1 MSDVKFSHKGG
12 GEEEAKVTFMSGTPK
27 AVPEDEKGCCYK
39 KGTRYCCWI
48 TLALGCL
55 ILILG
60 IITLVC
66 GNSLLTKVILKSMAL
81 KPGSDRLQSWLTPPV
96 QPHLEGYA
104 FSVENS
110 DEVIQGKK
118 PKLKEVGPF
127 VYKAVTVKDSVDH
140 DSGHVNLQYDENG
153 ETLTYRPRKFYFIDR
168 EKSVGDPDNTFI
180 TVPNIPFLSGM
191 AKIRD
196 MSSFSK
202 SIGVNVVTKTGL
214 GTPFINVSFS
224 GLLWGYNDELP
235 CREDPLPEGCE
246 ANDAID
252 IFGGNNE
259 DDDSDDWSDD
269 DWDDDEDWKR
279 KKREVM
285 TRHKRSAESGSEEE
299 VDLRTLDHDK
309 ITKEKQAI
317 VDCKCEWGLFRDRN
331 VTLRKPV
338 TINHG
343 MEDLSRKGWVSEF
356 DGSSELNWWAPGS
369 ECDKVGGQDGGTL
382 YPGTKKS
389 DHIQMFI
396 SLMCRKIGLKYEKDV
411 EYGELGSLRF
421 IPPPNALG
429 SADDTN
435 DTMRNEDNKCY
446 CLKDKGFD
454 CFKSGVLNMAPCKI
468 TANLPNGAP
477 IALSYP
483 HFYQAD
489 PQYLEAVEGLKPEKE
504 KHEFY
509 VDISPDFGFPLAI
522 RPRFQLNIVIKRD
535 QDIDIMS
542 NFTEELVLPFLWA
555 QDGFSTPSEEMSAA
569 IKFGLE
575 APAKL
580 SVLGGVA
587 LIVLGGTLVLSA
599 LVWILVTRRNSSGLT
614 FPTSRR

>member
-27 AVPEDEKGCCYK
+27 AVSEDEKGCCYK

-55 ILILG
+55 VLILG
-60 IITLVC
+60 IITLIC
-66 GNSLLTKVILKSMAL
+66 GNSLLTNVILKSMAL

-104 FSVENS
+104 FSVENP

-140 DSGHVNLQYDENG
+140 DTGHVNLEYDENG
-153 ETLTYRPRKFYFIDR
+153 ESLTYRPRKFYFIDR

-180 TVPNIPFLSGM
+180 TVPNIPFLTGM

-196 MSSFSK
+196 MSGFTK

-235 CREDPLPEGCE
+235 CRDHSLPEGCE
-246 ANDAID
+246 ANDVID

-259 DDDSDDWSDD
+259 DEDSDDWSDD
-269 DWDDDEDWKR
+269 GWDDDEDWKR

-309 ITKEKQAI
+309 ITKEKAAI

-343 MEDLSRKGWVSEF
+343 MQDLSRKGLVRRY
-356 DGSSELNWWAPGS
+356 DSSEYLHWWEAGS
-369 ECDKVGGQDGGTL
+369 QCDKVGGQDGGTL
-382 YPGTKKS
+382 PPGVVK
-389 DHIQMFI
+389 DQQLEMFI
-396 SLMCRKIGLKYEKDV
+396 DLMCRKINLEYEKDV
-411 EYGELGSLRF
+411 DHMDIESFRF
-421 IPPPNALG
+421 IPPPNTLG
-429 SADDTN
+429 SHTDPDTESAN
-435 DTMRNEDNKCY
+435 PENSCY
-446 CLKDKGFD
+446 CLQDQNFQ
-454 CFKSGVLNMAPCKI
+454 CFKSGVLNLAPCKR
-468 TANLPNGAP
+468 TESLPKGAP
-477 IALSYP
+477 IAVSFP

-489 PQYLEAVEGLKPEKE
+489 QSFLDAVSGLSPQKD
-504 KHEFY
+504 KHQFY
-509 VDISPDFGFPLAI
+509 VDIQPDFGFPLAI
-522 RPRFQLNIVIKRD
+522 RPRFQLNVIIKRD
-535 QDIDIMS
+535 PDIDMMR
-542 NFTEELVLPFLWA
+542 NFPETLVLPFLWA
-555 QDGFSTPSEEMSAA
+555 QDGFDEPSQEMAEA
-569 IKFGLE
+569 IKFGLS
-575 APAKL
+575 APVSISRA
-580 SVLGGVA
+580 GGVA
-587 LIVLGGTLVLSA
+587 LVLAGGAMVLA
-599 LVWILVTRRNSSGLT
+599 FLTWYLVTNKIVR
-614 FPTSRR
+614 F